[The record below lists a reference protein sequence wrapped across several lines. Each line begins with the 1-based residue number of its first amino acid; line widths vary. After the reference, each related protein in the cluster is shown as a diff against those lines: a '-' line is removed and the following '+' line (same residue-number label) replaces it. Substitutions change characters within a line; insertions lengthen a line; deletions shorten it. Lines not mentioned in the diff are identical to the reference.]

1 MEDIR
6 SKKDYGGKAYFW
18 VSSNADWIVESSESL
33 DLSKTNISGEAGNNV
48 KITPLLK
55 QGTENRKTA
64 WTQEL
69 IFLYL
74 GKW

>member
-1 MEDIR
+1 MCKIMVV
-6 SKKDYGGKAYFW
+6 KHTFGLAQT
-18 VSSNADWIVESSESL
+18 ADWIVESSESL

-69 IFLYL
+69 IFKNRK
-74 GKW
+74 GK